1 MDIVLRLSVQEVN
14 GLLNLLSNL
23 PNSSH
28 SYGLMLRIKQQGD
41 EQLQAAQTVAEE
53 PVEQAA

>member
-14 GLLNLLSNL
+14 ALLGVLSNL

-28 SYGLMLRIKQQGD
+28 SYGLMLKIKEQGD
-41 EQLQAAQTVAEE
+41 AQVQPAETAPLEAEAA
-53 PVEQAA
+53 